1 MHIVDAHNIQTMF
14 SEFVP
19 GLYYSSTYYYNHIT
33 KKWTNGPNLIE
44 GRKLNTAGFVI
55 DHVTNQKHIVVLGDL
70 LSLHN
75 TVYSVEILFHGE
87 NEWSIG
93 MPLF

>member
-33 KKWTNGPNLIE
+33 KKWTNGPNLIK

-55 DHVTNQKHIVVLGDL
+55 DHVTNQKHIVVLGGGDGGME
-70 LSLHN
+70 
-75 TVYSVEILFHGE
+75 YSVEILFHGE
-87 NEWSIG
+87 NEWSKG
-93 MPLF
+93 MPLL